1 MKVCFCYTVPST
13 LQFAVA
19 TVNKLKEN
27 GVDVVL
33 ISSDNDELSKIAA
46 LLGIQYYSV
55 DFCRGYNIIADIKA
69 LYNLFRL
76 FKTIRPDIVIG
87 ATPKAGLLSMI
98 SSMFAGVKKRI
109 YHIFG
114 FPFETS
120 KGLVKALL
128 VSIERITA
136 MCSTNVLPISQSIA
150 DVCIENRL
158 TRARKLC
165 RDYSLTI
172 GGVDM
177 DRFNPSI
184 VNDEELRLQY
194 QIQNNDIVVG
204 FVGRITRD
212 KGIYDFITVVKEINN
227 CNVKYLIIG
236 DNDARVPVEDDLL
249 NYIDNHENIIH
260 IKYTDK
266 IEKYYKLM
274 NILLIPSYREGFGNA
289 NVEAQAMNIPVV
301 CYNVTGCK
309 DSVNDGVSGFLL
321 PFQDVNRLT
330 RTVELLI
337 NNQEQRAKM
346 GVDARQFVLDNFTT
360 DKVAANNL
368 EFILKLSNV

>member
-13 LQFAVA
+13 LQFAEA
-19 TVNKLKEN
+19 TVVKLKDK
-27 GVDVVL
+27 GIDVVL
-33 ISSDNDELSKIAA
+33 VSSDNKALSKIASR
-46 LLGIQYYSV
+46 LGVQYYAV
-55 DFCRGYNIIADIKA
+55 DFCRGYDIISDFKA
-69 LYNLFRL
+69 IFKLFRL
-76 FKTIRPDIVIG
+76 FKIIKPDIVIG
-87 ATPKAGLLSMI
+87 ATPKAALLSMI
-98 SSMFAGVKKRI
+98 SSKLAGVKRRV

-120 KGLVKALL
+120 KGIVKALL

-150 DVCIENRL
+150 DVCIANRL
-158 TRARKLC
+158 TRSRKLC
-165 RDYSLTI
+165 TDYLLTI

-177 DRFNPSI
+177 NRFNPLI
-184 VNDEELRLQY
+184 VNDEELRQEY
-194 QIQNNDIVVG
+194 QIQKNDIVVG

-212 KGIYDFITVVKEINN
+212 KGIYDFIEVVKKINN
-227 CNVKYLIIG
+227 CSVKYLIIG

-249 NYIDNHENIIH
+249 NYIDNYGNIIH
-260 IKYTDK
+260 VKYTDK

-289 NVEAQAMNIPVV
+289 NVEAQAMNVPVV

-309 DSVNDGVSGFLL
+309 DSVNDAVSGFLL
-321 PFQDVNRLT
+321 PFQDINGLT
-330 RTVELLI
+330 STVESLI
-337 NNQEQRAKM
+337 NNQEQRTKM
-346 GVDARQFVLDNFTT
+346 GIDARQFVFDNFTA

-368 EFILKLSNV
+368 EFILKLFNV

>member
-13 LQFAVA
+13 LQFAEA
-19 TVNKLKEN
+19 TVIKLKDK
-27 GVDVVL
+27 GIDVVL
-33 ISSDNDELSKIAA
+33 VSSDDKALSKIASR
-46 LLGIQYYSV
+46 LGVQYYDV
-55 DFCRGYNIIADIKA
+55 DFCRGYDIISDFKA
-69 LYNLFRL
+69 IFKLFRL
-76 FKTIRPDIVIG
+76 FKTIKPDIVIG
-87 ATPKAGLLSMI
+87 ATPKAALLSMI
-98 SSMFAGVKKRI
+98 SSKLAGVKRRV

-120 KGLVKALL
+120 KGIVKTLL

-150 DVCIENRL
+150 DVCIANRL
-158 TRARKLC
+158 TRSRKLC
-165 RDYSLTI
+165 TDYSLTI

-177 DRFNPSI
+177 HRFNPLI
-184 VNDEELRLQY
+184 VNDEELRQEY
-194 QIQNNDIVVG
+194 QIQKNDIVVG

-212 KGIYDFITVVKEINN
+212 KGIYDFIEVVKKINN
-227 CNVKYLIIG
+227 CSVKYLIIG

-249 NYIDNHENIIH
+249 NYIDNYGNIIH
-260 IKYTDK
+260 VKYTDK

-289 NVEAQAMNIPVV
+289 NVEAQAMNVPVV

-321 PFQDVNRLT
+321 PFQDINGLT
-330 RTVELLI
+330 STVESLI
-337 NNQEQRAKM
+337 NNQEQRTKM
-346 GVDARQFVLDNFTT
+346 GIDARQFVLDNFTT

-368 EFILKLSNV
+368 EFILRLFNV